1 MQGNLSTGTMRT
13 GRFKKHVE
21 ENYPECLFL
30 DGYDRAIL
38 GLVVAAS
45 GVFAV
50 CYDKNKIILELQEKN
65 HSLEQALEFM
75 ETLIADSS
83 PANGG
88 PVFISPLDAF

>member
-21 ENYPECLFL
+21 ERYPECSFL
-30 DGYDRAIL
+30 DGNDRAIV
-38 GLVVAAS
+38 GLVVAAP

-50 CYDKNKIILELQEKN
+50 CYDKNKIILELQEKK
-65 HSLEQALEFM
+65 HSFEHALEFM

-83 PANGG
+83 QVNGA